1 MAPRAARP
9 AVLLAAVA
17 LGFFPVVRAAEVRL
31 NEVVFDGRSA
41 VDIPFVAT
49 VRAPAGAT
57 LEAEVRPDGARTR
70 LVFSWR
76 KMKPAILFGGNVTS
90 YVAWAVARD
99 GAVESLGELGVVEA
113 KGEATLATAR
123 KAFGLLVTAE
133 TVPGLPLPS
142 DVVLFTGGA
151 PEPGKAR
158 SEPFTHAGLSGNAK
172 PRNATIA
179 TLEWTHRDPVELVKA
194 RTLVALA
201 EAAKGDRELRA
212 LPDARAALG
221 RAEASWVRE
230 GAKAPAEEA
239 RLAAIYASE
248 ALREAERR
256 RAAEEAARLEAE
268 RKAKE
273 AAERDRNADE
283 ADRQR
288 QAEATLAEVE
298 ELRQQALRDQE
309 RTRLANAAL
318 AATTAQLEAERL
330 ALAGRQQELGRE
342 REVLAGRLAD
352 ALGKVAPTEETPRGL
367 LVVIPGASFEAGR
380 SALTAAGRTAIGKL
394 AGILLMVPERNVRV
408 EGHSEPTKNA
418 QTARKLA
425 EERARDVADLLRE
438 QGVAQERIAFEGFG
452 AERPVAP
459 NTTAE
464 GRTAN
469 RRLEIVVAEG
479 TIEAPPPLEPAPN
492 P

>member
-9 AVLLAAVA
+9 AVLLAALA
-17 LGFFPVVRAAEVRL
+17 LGLPPVARAAEVRL
-31 NEVVFDGRSA
+31 NEVVFDGKSA

-57 LEAEVRPDGARTR
+57 LEAEVRPDGDRTR
-70 LVFSWR
+70 VVFAWR
-76 KMKPAILFGGNVTS
+76 KMKPAILFGGNVTT

-99 GAVESLGELGVVEA
+99 GTVESLGELGVVEA
-113 KGEATLATAR
+113 KGETTLTSAR

-133 TVPGLPLPS
+133 TVPGLALPS

-151 PEPGKAR
+151 PDPRKAR
-158 SEPFTHAGLSGNAK
+158 SEPFTHAGLSGSAK

-179 TLEWTHRDPVELVKA
+179 TLEWTQPEPVELVKA

-221 RAEASWVRE
+221 RAEASWIRE

-239 RLAAIYASE
+239 RRAAFYASE
-248 ALREAERR
+248 ALREAEKR

-273 AAERDRNADE
+273 AAERDRSADE
-283 ADRQR
+283 AERRR

-298 ELRQQALRDQE
+298 DLRQQALRDQE

-330 ALAGRQQELGRE
+330 ALAGRQEELGRE

-352 ALGKVAPTEETPRGL
+352 ALGKVATTEETPRGL
-367 LVVIPGASFEAGR
+367 VVVIPGASFEAGR
-380 SALTAAGRTAIGKL
+380 SALTAAGRTAIGTL
-394 AGILLMVPERNVRV
+394 AGILLMVPEKNVRV
-408 EGHSEPTKNA
+408 EGHSEPTKNVQA
-418 QTARKLA
+418 ARKLA
-425 EERARDVADLLRE
+425 DERARTVADLLRE
-438 QGVAQERIAFEGFG
+438 QGVAGERIAFEGYG
-452 AERPVAP
+452 ADRPVAS
-459 NTTAE
+459 NATAE

-479 TIEAPPPLEPAPN
+479 AIAPPPPLEPAPN

>member
-9 AVLLAAVA
+9 AVLLAALA
-17 LGFFPVVRAAEVRL
+17 LGLPPVARAAEVRL
-31 NEVVFDGRSA
+31 NEVVFDGKSA

-57 LEAEVRPDGARTR
+57 LEAEVRPDGDRTR
-70 LVFSWR
+70 VVFAWR
-76 KMKPAILFGGNVTS
+76 KMKPAILFGGNVTT

-99 GAVESLGELGVVEA
+99 GTVESLGELGVVEA
-113 KGEATLATAR
+113 KGETTLTSAR

-133 TVPGLPLPS
+133 TVPGLALPS

-151 PEPGKAR
+151 PDPRKAR
-158 SEPFTHAGLSGNAK
+158 SEPFTHAGLSGSAK

-179 TLEWTHRDPVELVKA
+179 TLEWTQPEPVELVKA

-221 RAEASWVRE
+221 RAEASWIRE

-239 RLAAIYASE
+239 RRAAFYASE
-248 ALREAERR
+248 ALREAEKR

-273 AAERDRNADE
+273 AAERDRSADE
-283 ADRQR
+283 AERRR

-298 ELRQQALRDQE
+298 DLRQQALRDQE

-318 AATTAQLEAERL
+318 AAATAQLEAERL
-330 ALAGRQQELGRE
+330 ALAGRQEELGRE
-342 REVLAGRLAD
+342 REVFAGRLAD
-352 ALGKVAPTEETPRGL
+352 ALGKVATTEETPRGL
-367 LVVIPGASFEAGR
+367 VVVIPGASFEAGR
-380 SALTAAGRTAIGKL
+380 SALTAAGRTAIGTL
-394 AGILLMVPERNVRV
+394 AGILLMVPEKNVRV
-408 EGHSEPTKNA
+408 EGHSEPTKNVQA
-418 QTARKLA
+418 ARKLA
-425 EERARDVADLLRE
+425 DERARTVADLLRE
-438 QGVAQERIAFEGFG
+438 QGVAGERIAFEGYG
-452 AERPVAP
+452 ADRPVAS
-459 NTTAE
+459 NATAE

-479 TIEAPPPLEPAPN
+479 AIAPPPPLEPAPN

>member
-9 AVLLAAVA
+9 AVLLAALA
-17 LGFFPVVRAAEVRL
+17 LGLPPVARAAEVRL
-31 NEVVFDGRSA
+31 NEVVFDGKSA

-57 LEAEVRPDGARTR
+57 LEAEVRPDGDRTR
-70 LVFSWR
+70 VVFAWR
-76 KMKPAILFGGNVTS
+76 KMKPAILFGGNVTT

-99 GAVESLGELGVVEA
+99 GTVESLGELGVVEA
-113 KGEATLATAR
+113 KGETTLTSAR

-133 TVPGLPLPS
+133 TVPGLALPS

-151 PEPGKAR
+151 PDPRKAR
-158 SEPFTHAGLSGNAK
+158 SEPFTHAGLSGSAK

-179 TLEWTHRDPVELVKA
+179 TLEWTQPEPVELVKA

-221 RAEASWVRE
+221 RAEASWIRE

-239 RLAAIYASE
+239 RRAAFYASE
-248 ALREAERR
+248 ALREAEKR

-273 AAERDRNADE
+273 AAERDRSADE
-283 ADRQR
+283 AERRR

-298 ELRQQALRDQE
+298 DLRQQALRDQE

-318 AATTAQLEAERL
+318 AAATAQLEAERL
-330 ALAGRQQELGRE
+330 ALAGRQEELGRE

-352 ALGKVAPTEETPRGL
+352 ALGKVATTEETPRGL
-367 LVVIPGASFEAGR
+367 VVVIPGASFEAGR
-380 SALTAAGRTAIGKL
+380 SALTAAGRTAIGTL
-394 AGILLMVPERNVRV
+394 AGILLMVPEKNVRV
-408 EGHSEPTKNA
+408 EGHSEPTKNVQA
-418 QTARKLA
+418 ARKLA
-425 EERARDVADLLRE
+425 DERARTVADLLRE
-438 QGVAQERIAFEGFG
+438 QGVAGERIAFEGYG
-452 AERPVAP
+452 ADRPVAS
-459 NTTAE
+459 NATAE

-479 TIEAPPPLEPAPN
+479 AIAPPPPLEPAPN